1 MTIDI
6 KKENKI
12 LKKEKVI
19 MKGDSNICD
28 FCEGNN
34 KHYKIEHHIG
44 LGYLCSLCLS
54 KMKFLQVF

>member
-12 LKKEKVI
+12 LKKDKVI
-19 MKGDSNICD
+19 MKRDSNICE

-44 LGYLCSLCLS
+44 LGYLCSLCLT
-54 KMKFLQVF
+54 K